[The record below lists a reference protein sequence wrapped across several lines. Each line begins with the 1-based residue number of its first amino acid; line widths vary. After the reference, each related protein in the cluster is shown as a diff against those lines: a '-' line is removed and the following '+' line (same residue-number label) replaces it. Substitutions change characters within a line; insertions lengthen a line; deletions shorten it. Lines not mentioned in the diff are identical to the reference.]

1 MSRTPARCTQ
11 ADVARAIRAA
21 QQCGAGVVEITPEGI
36 IRIVISPAKTSDAEL
51 KQIEPRLQVV
61 L

>member
-1 MSRTPARCTQ
+1 MSRRPATVTQ

-21 QQCGAGVVEITPEGI
+21 QQCGAGAVEIKPDGTIRVLVAEAIVPAQKPEPDG
-36 IRIVISPAKTSDAEL
+36 K
-51 KQIEPRLQVV
+51 VV

>member
-1 MSRTPARCTQ
+1 MSRRAAHITQ

-21 QQCGAGVVEITPEGI
+21 KATGAEVVEVQRDGT
-36 IRIVISPAKTSDAEL
+36 IRILIKASPDQQSPDPGD
-51 KQIEPRLQVV
+51 IV